1 MLRKGVTAPWYTAD
15 ADGSIKRVVHSFGVE
30 GSVNAIAEVEYGWK
44 LFFEI
49 RRKKVYILSWQRTN
63 LHFVPFFPLVLAPV
77 IVRLGSW
84 HRFTG
89 RIQQVRCTTKRFQI
103 YEEKVILTR
112 ITQKQKNNGIYLDM
126 VTAEMSPNRA
136 LQYSRNGNRHRVNP
150 SRSV

>member
-15 ADGSIKRVVHSFGVE
+15 ADGSIEKVVHSFGVE
-30 GSVNAIAEVEYGWK
+30 GSVNAIAEVDMDGSTAVTTDFTLVFRVV

-49 RRKKVYILSWQRTN
+49 RRKTVCILSWQRTN

-89 RIQQVRCTTKRFQI
+89 RIQQVRCTTKRF
-103 YEEKVILTR
+103 
-112 ITQKQKNNGIYLDM
+112 
-126 VTAEMSPNRA
+126 
-136 LQYSRNGNRHRVNP
+136 
-150 SRSV
+150 